1 MQGDLSGT
9 ILPFDAFFPEI
20 APREA
25 RMVTVPPGETLPAD
39 SYVFVEAYCV
49 GPDCDCQRAMLN
61 VMSVSQRV
69 QVATINH
76 ALQPPG
82 GGGFSEDGTFLDPLN
97 PQSQYSDQLLAL
109 FQDFVLNHEY
119 EERLRRHYRMVKEA
133 VRAPSHPAQKV
144 LAEVLAR
151 RGDPGQ
157 TKRRSEPRVGRN
169 EPCACGS
176 GRKRKRCCG

>member
-25 RMVTVPPGETLPAD
+25 RMVTVPPGEPLPAD
-39 SYVFVEAYCV
+39 SYVFVEAYCA

-61 VMSVSQRV
+61 VMSVSQRA

-82 GGGFSEDGTFLDPLN
+82 AGGFSEDGTFLDPLN
-97 PQSQYSDQLLAL
+97 PQSQYSDQFLAL
-109 FQDFVLNHEY
+109 FLDHVLDDEY
-119 EERLRRHYRMVKEA
+119 EERLRRHYRMVKES
-133 VRAPSHPAQKV
+133 VRDPSHPAQKV
-144 LAEVLAR
+144 LVEVLAR
-151 RGDPGQ
+151 RRSPGA
-157 TKRRSEPRVGRN
+157 TARRSEPRVGRN
-169 EPCACGS
+169 ELCACGS